1 MNAVTPKEA
10 FMRDENDAP
19 LARRSD
25 ILPPTRGGDPF
36 AVFRQEMDQL
46 FDRFFAP
53 DRLTR
58 FGLGGFPFN
67 PALDMTEND
76 KEVRLRAE
84 LPGVDEKDV
93 EIRLD
98 NDLITIRGE
107 KREERSDD
115 SDQRRVV
122 ERSYGSF
129 ERTLRL
135 PFAPENNE
143 VKAEFKDGV
152 LTVTAKKPAGYTP
165 ASKRIPIVKL

>member
-1 MNAVTPKEA
+1 
-10 FMRDENDAP
+10 MRDDNDAP

-25 ILPPTRGGDPF
+25 NLPAARAGDPF
-36 AVFRQEMDQL
+36 AVFRHEMDQL

-53 DRLTR
+53 DRLSR
-58 FGLGGFPFN
+58 FGFGGMAFN

-98 NDLITIRGE
+98 GDIITIRGE
-107 KREERSDD
+107 KREERTDEG
-115 SDQRRVV
+115 DQRRVV
-122 ERSYGSF
+122 ERSYGAF
-129 ERTLRL
+129 ERSLRL
-135 PFAPENNE
+135 PFAPENGE

-152 LTVTAKKPAGYTP
+152 LTVTAKKPAGFIQ